1 MRTLWKFIWFAYKS
15 YRQYFHVIILSSIIK
30 LGTTLFS
37 AITLSLFLGSV
48 ERGEGESLKILLLVL
63 VVTAVLSYLNKR
75 MEMKERIHLEGMN
88 ETIKLKISEKIMSLP
103 FSYLEDSTTMELKKN
118 AEMGVNNMGA
128 IWDLCN
134 SFFTILTNICTLLG
148 LGLIIFSF
156 DPMLIL
162 LLIIGIIINIV
173 LICCQMK
180 AQIQFFQD
188 LLPINYKYGYY
199 LNTILDEKNGKDFRL
214 YSNYELLYDQFVFF
228 AKEVES
234 YFKKL
239 NIKQSFYSSLIS
251 TVRYVQMGLLYSL
264 VGIKA
269 LTQEFTLSQFSL
281 VVSSAITFSE
291 CITKIIEASGRFI
304 RAVEYVSPL
313 IELLEIESDKD
324 EGTVIVDEIESITF
338 DHVSFAYPHTNKKV
352 LDDVSFTIHK
362 NEKISLVGVN
372 GAGKTTIVKLI
383 CRLYD
388 PDEGQILING
398 IPLAQ
403 LNRQSTMKQI
413 STVFQDYKLFAMSV
427 KENISLNH
435 SLDEIKK
442 ISKEVGISD
451 IIEGLPYQWD
461 SVLVKAYNERG
472 VALSGGQL
480 QKIAITRALAKPAD
494 LLILDEPTSAL
505 DPLAEAEVYR
515 NFNELSKNRTSLYI
529 SHRMSSSVFCDKIL
543 VLENGKNVDFDS
555 HENLMKKTDS
565 LYYQLFHTQA
575 RNYTL

>member
-1 MRTLWKFIWFAYKS
+1 MRTLWKFICFAYKS

-239 NIKQSFYSSLIS
+239 NIKQSFYNSLIS

-324 EGTVIVDEIESITF
+324 EGTIIVDEIESITF

-398 IPLAQ
+398 IPLVQ

-505 DPLAEAEVYR
+505 DPLAEAEFYR

-543 VLENGKNVDFDS
+543 VLENGKIVDFDS

-565 LYYQLFHTQA
+565 LYYKLFHTPA

>member
-1 MRTLWKFIWFAYKS
+1 MRTLWKFICFAYKS

-239 NIKQSFYSSLIS
+239 NIKQSFYNSLIS

-281 VVSSAITFSE
+281 VVSSAITFS
-291 CITKIIEASGRFI
+291 
-304 RAVEYVSPL
+304 
-313 IELLEIESDKD
+313 
-324 EGTVIVDEIESITF
+324 
-338 DHVSFAYPHTNKKV
+338 
-352 LDDVSFTIHK
+352 
-362 NEKISLVGVN
+362 
-372 GAGKTTIVKLI
+372 
-383 CRLYD
+383 
-388 PDEGQILING
+388 
-398 IPLAQ
+398 
-403 LNRQSTMKQI
+403 
-413 STVFQDYKLFAMSV
+413 
-427 KENISLNH
+427 
-435 SLDEIKK
+435 
-442 ISKEVGISD
+442 
-451 IIEGLPYQWD
+451 
-461 SVLVKAYNERG
+461 
-472 VALSGGQL
+472 
-480 QKIAITRALAKPAD
+480 
-494 LLILDEPTSAL
+494 
-505 DPLAEAEVYR
+505 
-515 NFNELSKNRTSLYI
+515 
-529 SHRMSSSVFCDKIL
+529 
-543 VLENGKNVDFDS
+543 
-555 HENLMKKTDS
+555 
-565 LYYQLFHTQA
+565 
-575 RNYTL
+575 

>member
-1 MRTLWKFIWFAYKS
+1 MRTLWKFICFAYKS

-239 NIKQSFYSSLIS
+239 NIKQSFYNSLIS

-398 IPLAQ
+398 IPLVQ

-543 VLENGKNVDFDS
+543 VLENGKIVDFDS

>member
-1 MRTLWKFIWFAYKS
+1 MRTLWKFICFAYKS

-162 LLIIGIIINIV
+162 LLIIGIVINIT

-180 AQIQFFQD
+180 TQIQFFQD

-239 NIKQSFYSSLIS
+239 NIKQSFYNSLIS

-324 EGTVIVDEIESITF
+324 EGTIIVDEIESITF

-398 IPLAQ
+398 IPLVQ

-451 IIEGLPYQWD
+451 IIEGLPYRWD
-461 SVLVKAYNERG
+461 SVLSKTYNERG

-543 VLENGKNVDFDS
+543 VLENGKIVDFDS

-565 LYYQLFHTQA
+565 LYHQLFHTQA

>member
-1 MRTLWKFIWFAYKS
+1 MRTLWKFICFAYKS

-48 ERGEGESLKILLLVL
+48 ERGEGESLRILLLVL

-180 AQIQFFQD
+180 TQIQFFQD

-239 NIKQSFYSSLIS
+239 NIKQSFYNSLIS

-324 EGTVIVDEIESITF
+324 EGTIIVDEIESITF

-398 IPLAQ
+398 IPLVQ

-515 NFNELSKNRTSLYI
+515 NFNELSKSRTSLYI

-543 VLENGKNVDFDS
+543 VLENGKIVDFDS

>member
-1 MRTLWKFIWFAYKS
+1 MRTLWKFICFAYKS

-543 VLENGKNVDFDS
+543 VLENGKIVDFDS

>member
-1 MRTLWKFIWFAYKS
+1 MRTLWKFICFAYKS

-451 IIEGLPYQWD
+451 IIEGLPYRWD
-461 SVLVKAYNERG
+461 SVLSKTYNERG

-515 NFNELSKNRTSLYI
+515 NFNELSKSRTSLYI

-543 VLENGKNVDFDS
+543 VLENGKIVDFDS